1 MIRAAGGL
9 PPHGTDK
16 KEKEKNGMNTE
27 ELKNEAK
34 ETSVKE
40 AYETPETEIVELEMS
55 DTICDGSI
63 EHLPGQGEWEVE

>member
-1 MIRAAGGL
+1 
-9 PPHGTDK
+9 
-16 KEKEKNGMNTE
+16 MNTE

-40 AYETPETEIVELEMS
+40 AYETPEAEIVELEMS